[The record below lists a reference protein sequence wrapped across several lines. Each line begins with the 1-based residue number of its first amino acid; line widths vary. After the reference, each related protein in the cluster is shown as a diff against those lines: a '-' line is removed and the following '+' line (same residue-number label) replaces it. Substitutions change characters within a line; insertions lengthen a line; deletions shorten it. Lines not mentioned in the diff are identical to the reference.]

1 MGDVDKMDNPTTVRQ
16 WIEANHNLPP
26 SEVFKQLKKVFNIT
40 PGDESPQTQKQL
52 TATCKAVALCI
63 IETYLNL
70 PGNYPDIGQ
79 DIKGITTDPLER
91 GWIIYEITTDPF
103 EQGRIICGI
112 TIDPFEQGQIIRGI
126 SADSIERGRIIR
138 GITADPLKRRQIREA
153 LQGNNI
159 DPLDL
164 PLP

>member
-26 SEVFKQLKKVFNIT
+26 SEVFKQLKEVFNIT

-52 TATCKAVALCI
+52 TATCKAVAFRI

-70 PGNYPDIGQ
+70 PGNYPNIGQ

-91 GWIIYEITTDPF
+91 GWIICEITIDPC

-112 TIDPFEQGQIIRGI
+112 SANSIGQ
-126 SADSIERGRIIR
+126 GRIIR
-138 GITADPLKRRQIREA
+138 GITADPFKRRQIREA